1 MVQILEDGIP
11 NEVHHTDIVG
21 LQYLGLTCPADGS
34 GQGAVKAVDKA
45 ARGVTV
51 FSSSFRVLAGY
62 GFVDKKKQPIYS
74 AVIFL
79 FHLLVSFRLLLV
91 SFSLLLVNCALLVSF
106 SLLLVN
112 CSLLLVNCSLLVSS
126 GLLLVSFSLL
136 LVNSGLLLV
145 IFSLLLV
152 NCSLLVSFS
161 LLLVN
166 SGLLLVSSNLSC
178 FLVRCCVLLFAGPFS

>member
-112 CSLLLVNCSLLVSS
+112 CALLVSFSLLLVNCSLLVSS

-136 LVNSGLLLV
+136 LVN
-145 IFSLLLV
+145 
-152 NCSLLVSFS
+152 FS

>member
-112 CSLLLVNCSLLVSS
+112 
-126 GLLLVSFSLL
+126 FSLL

-152 NCSLLVSFS
+152 NCSLLVNFS

>member
-91 SFSLLLVNCALLVSF
+91 SFSLLLVSFSLLLVSSGLLLVSF

-112 CSLLLVNCSLLVSS
+112 
-126 GLLLVSFSLL
+126 FSLL

-152 NCSLLVSFS
+152 NCSLLVIFS

>member
-91 SFSLLLVNCALLVSF
+91 SFSLLLVSSGLLLVSF

-112 CSLLLVNCSLLVSS
+112 
-126 GLLLVSFSLL
+126 FSLL

-152 NCSLLVSFS
+152 NCSLLVIFS